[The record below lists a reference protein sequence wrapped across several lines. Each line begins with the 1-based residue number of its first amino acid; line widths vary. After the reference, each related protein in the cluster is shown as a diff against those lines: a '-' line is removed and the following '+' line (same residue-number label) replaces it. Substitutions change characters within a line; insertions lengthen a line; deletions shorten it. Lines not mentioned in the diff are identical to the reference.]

1 MFIEFVNVVSCGPRL
16 NWDIYFKIV
25 TVIFELFTIKEDVY
39 MYDIYDFIY
48 CNVLK
53 TIYFNVPL

>member
-1 MFIEFVNVVSCGPRL
+1 
-16 NWDIYFKIV
+16 
-25 TVIFELFTIKEDVY
+25 

-53 TIYFNVPL
+53 TAYLFQRSVVAMSKGTK